1 MTMIP
6 QVMYQVSRVMYNAHF
21 IRLTVLSLALNINPV
36 MEGEKGRERLE
47 LQRTFGGDDRFK
59 LGADF
64 MDEDSEEEES
74 WNQTKQ
80 GDNLAQDEIAAELNQ
95 EKSTSLDVLKA
106 MFGEDNRTALR

>member
-1 MTMIP
+1 MCVFVPAIAN
-6 QVMYQVSRVMYNAHF
+6 QQHNLC
-21 IRLTVLSLALNINPV
+21 IVLDINPV

-59 LGADF
+59 LGTDF
-64 MDEDSEEEES
+64 MDEDSDEEIPWNES
-74 WNQTKQ
+74 TNIKNEN
-80 GDNLAQDEIAAELNQ
+80 GQDEISAELTQ

>member
-1 MTMIP
+1 
-6 QVMYQVSRVMYNAHF
+6 
-21 IRLTVLSLALNINPV
+21 

-47 LQRTFGGDDRFK
+47 LQRTFGGDERFK

-64 MDEDSEEEES
+64 MDDDSEDEEP
-74 WNQTKQ
+74 WNQEKQ
-80 GDNLAQDEIAAELNQ
+80 ADNGAQDEISAELSQ